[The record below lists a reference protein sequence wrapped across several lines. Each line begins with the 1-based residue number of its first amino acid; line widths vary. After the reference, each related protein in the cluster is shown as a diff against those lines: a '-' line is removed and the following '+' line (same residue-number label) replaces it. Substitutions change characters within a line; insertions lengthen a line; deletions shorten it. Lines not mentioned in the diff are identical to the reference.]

1 MQSPFM
7 SLDIEFVRTDDLRRP
22 AAVLLLAE
30 GTWNIGLGF
39 HARIA
44 SVKMQEKTWYIDH
57 VVKISH
63 VWQQCDSGRVLGSDI
78 QTWANTWPCYSLK
91 NVWEK
96 LAASLSLVHCQR
108 LLSARQA
115 FNLVQ
120 SRSHKCVIVIGDVG
134 PLPAVHITTAES
146 CPPRN
151 FQEFFIANKVILYE
165 SQPRVSLKGAWPS
178 PGPIQVYCDGSNHL
192 RIICTF
198 WVKIRYLTLYSV
210 HVAMLKR
217 CQPVTFFTRRV
228 NCHH

>member
-1 MQSPFM
+1 MRGLP
-7 SLDIEFVRTDDLRRP
+7 RLRCKRKH
-22 AAVLLLAE
+22 
-30 GTWNIGLGF
+30 GTF
-39 HARIA
+39 
-44 SVKMQEKTWYIDH
+44 
-57 VVKISH
+57 VVKI
-63 VWQQCDSGRVLGSDI
+63 WQQCDSGRVLGSDI
-78 QTWANTWPCYSLK
+78 HSCYSLK

-96 LAASLSLVHCQR
+96 LVASVSPVHCQR

-115 FNLVQ
+115 FNLAA
-120 SRSHKCVIVIGDVG
+120 SRGTISISQVRDRDRRCGLIASRYTYKK
-134 PLPAVHITTAES
+134 ITTAES

-151 FQEFFIANKVILYE
+151 SQEFLIANKVILYE

-178 PGPIQVYCDGSNHL
+178 PGPTQVYCDGSNHL

-217 CQPVTFFTRRV
+217 CQPVTFFTRRA